1 MRNTGIYSDIDIDA
15 YHKEEG
21 ISSSG
26 ISLILDCPK
35 RYHHEYMD
43 GGKKTQCKESDLG
56 RAVHMLGLEGEEKFK
71 QHYHIIWESVDLRTK
86 AGKEA
91 YAKEEDLAKGRTILR
106 EKEAKEIIDI
116 AESISKNTLW
126 SRLKDGKIEH
136 SIYWDAGIFNTRL
149 RARPDIFND
158 GLIVDLKT
166 TESIK
171 GFARSIHSYGYHR
184 QAAMQIDGLQSI
196 DGKRRAF
203 AFFVVEKKAPYLTA
217 TFVLDEE
224 SIEHGRKE
232 YLEGARIYSECLI
245 NNDWPGYD
253 NVFQKITLPK
263 WLMKEENQE

>member
-1 MRNTGIYSDIDIDA
+1 MGIYSDVDIDA

-43 GGKKTQCKESDLG
+43 GGKKTQCKESDIG
-56 RAVHMLGLEGEEKFK
+56 RAVHMYALEPEKFNDN
-71 QHYHIIWESVDLRTK
+71 YFVMEASIDLRTK
-86 AGKEA
+86 AGKD
-91 YAKEEDLAKGRTILR
+91 AKEKAEIEAGSRTILR
-106 EKEAKEIIDI
+106 LQEAQEIFNIGDSVR
-116 AESISKNTLW
+116 ENPLW
-126 SRLKDGKIEH
+126 NRLKDGKIEH